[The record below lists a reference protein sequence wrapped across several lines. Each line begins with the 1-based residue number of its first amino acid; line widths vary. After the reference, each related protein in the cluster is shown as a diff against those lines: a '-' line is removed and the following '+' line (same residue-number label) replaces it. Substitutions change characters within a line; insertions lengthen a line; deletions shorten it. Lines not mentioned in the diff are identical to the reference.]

1 MPRLMAAR
9 TVAATSSLVGQISRR
24 KTGWPIWL
32 KLGMH
37 LTQVSAPASAWWGGP
52 PGPRRKPSSACWE
65 DGQGAARVGRG
76 GRGGGGRAPAPHGA
90 TDAGYLSQAHSLFGS
105 KPAQVRDADL
115 CGRVASRLR

>member
-9 TVAATSSLVGQISRR
+9 TVEATSSLVGQMSRR

-32 KLGMH
+32 KLGIH
-37 LTQVSAPASAWWGGP
+37 LTQVTAPASALLRGSPGP
-52 PGPRRKPSSACWE
+52 P
-65 DGQGAARVGRG
+65 
-76 GRGGGGRAPAPHGA
+76 RAPPPPPHGA